1 MAGKA
6 LKAKETPKDLG
17 AAVGTVGYKRCY
29 AKAKIDRWIE
39 TVKSLAKIAE
49 VEPHAAFTA
58 YTRSLQCQ
66 WTFLARVMP
75 DISDLFEPLEHIIR
89 TVFIKTLIKRDAN
102 DVEWD
107 MLGLP
112 ARLGGLGITNPV
124 ISTPLSHTNSLI
136 ISSLLVKLIRDQE
149 AHMSAR

>member
-1 MAGKA
+1 M
-6 LKAKETPKDLG
+6 
-17 AAVGTVGYKRCY
+17 GYKRCY

-75 DISDLFEPLEHIIR
+75 DISDLFEPLERIIR

-102 DVEWD
+102 DVERD
-107 MLGLP
+107 MLELP
-112 ARLGGLGITNPV
+112 ARLGGLGRTNPV
-124 ISTPLSHTNSLI
+124 LSTSRSHTNSLI
-136 ISSLLVKLIRDQE
+136 ISAPLVKLIRDQKTTL
-149 AHMSAR
+149 AAR